1 VDLFQFLK
9 QFYTLSFVW
18 LTLLTA
24 LFMYSKATR
33 PVYRAF
39 LLFIIVMAVAETAG
53 NFMAYKKIH
62 NHFYFN
68 IFYLIQFI
76 AIPLFYYYNLQSPFL
91 KKIIITYF
99 IVFPLFVFMNIASW
113 QNFNQLLTH
122 SFVFGGCMILVLA
135 IAYIWQLYISD
146 DTQSIWHYPW
156 FWISLAYL
164 FYYTVSVPY
173 IGMLNYLWL
182 YDPGFTKKYYFV
194 FNIIIILHNSLLIT
208 GFIWMKAQPM
218 KQQLS

>member
-1 VDLFQFLK
+1 
-9 QFYTLSFVW
+9 
-18 LTLLTA
+18 
-24 LFMYSKATR
+24 MYSKATR

-99 IVFPLFVFMNIASW
+99 IVFPLFVFMNIAWW

-122 SFVFGGCMILVLA
+122 SFVFG
-135 IAYIWQLYISD
+135 
-146 DTQSIWHYPW
+146 
-156 FWISLAYL
+156 
-164 FYYTVSVPY
+164 
-173 IGMLNYLWL
+173 
-182 YDPGFTKKYYFV
+182 
-194 FNIIIILHNSLLIT
+194 
-208 GFIWMKAQPM
+208 
-218 KQQLS
+218 